1 MKKVIFFA
9 VAMMA
14 CTFAQAQTEGK
25 VRVGLD
31 MGAALPGDGGG
42 FLFNLEGGYNLADN
56 MRVGLRFGSAA
67 FVKGVVLDSGDELES
82 ASVSANG
89 SYIATFDYYLNNGGS
104 FAPFAGAGVGIYNV
118 ASVGVSGGDTA
129 EDFEGTVDAGAKFGG
144 FVRGGFE
151 LGKFRMGLE
160 YNFVPGSPLINS
172 AGNEVGTMNN
182 GYLGITLGF
191 FVGGGWWGK

>member
-1 MKKVIFFA
+1 MIALA
-9 VAMMA
+9 V
-14 CTFAQAQTEGK
+14 CTLTAVQAQEQGK

-31 MGAALPGDGGG
+31 LGAAIPGGG
-42 FLFNLEGGYNLADN
+42 AGLLFALEGGYNIADN
-56 MRVGLRFGSAA
+56 MRVGLRWGSAA

-82 ASVSANG
+82 ASVSANV
-89 SYIATFDYYLNNGGS
+89 SYMATFDYYINSGGS
-104 FAPFAGAGVGIYNV
+104 FAPYAGAGLGIYNV
-118 ASVGVSGGDTA
+118 ASVGIESGDTA
-129 EDFEGTVDAGAKFGG
+129 EDFSGVVDAGAKFGA